1 MKKVAVAGGTG
12 VVGRYVVAAVAAQ
25 GHTPVVLSRSAGVD
39 LVTGRGLD
47 EALAGADAVVDVS
60 NVTTLSRRRSVAFF
74 ETATRHLVDA
84 GRRAGVAHHVAL
96 SIVGCDRVD
105 LGYYAG
111 KVRQE
116 ELVLAAGVPGSVLR
130 ATQFHEFP
138 GQLLE
143 RGRGPVVV
151 PDMLS
156 QPIAAREVGAALAE
170 LALGDPVGMAPEIA
184 GPEQLRMPD
193 MVGALLRARGEDRR
207 VWTLRLPGRAARA
220 AATGGLLPTGPGPR
234 GVQTYA
240 EWLAAEVPTESA

>member
-170 LALGDPVGMAPEIA
+170 LALGDPVGMAPELA

>member
-170 LALGDPVGMAPEIA
+170 LALGDPVGMAPELA
-184 GPEQLRMPD
+184 GPEQLRMPE
-193 MVGALLRARGEDRR
+193 MVRALLRARGEDRR